1 MDSSDVENP
10 FLLCASTNSRT
21 FDAPTLKAH
30 LTFRSAMKIL
40 SMLEF
45 PIIVTPL
52 SVIQIAVRAML
63 VRILATHP
71 NLFERLGEHGKAKFC
86 FSPTDV
92 PLRFL
97 VQPSAKSVTVVRRH
111 SQHVAD
117 ATVEGSLGDL
127 LGLLTGDFD
136 GDTLFFSRAITI
148 MGDMEAVLALRN
160 ALDDADINLVDE
172 VIGKHSPLRPFAQA
186 LLTHL
191 MPSKGEP
198 GWN

>member
-1 MDSSDVENP
+1 
-10 FLLCASTNSRT
+10 
-21 FDAPTLKAH
+21 
-30 LTFRSAMKIL
+30 MKIL

-45 PIIVTPL
+45 PIIFTPL